1 MGKTLIFRL
10 KEKTKIFKRFNSKLT
25 FFLLLL
31 LLFFPILPYNI
42 SSILLICFSFLS
54 IAFNW
59 RYGLRNLKQGKY
71 KYLLINNLFIV
82 LITFTLLYTA
92 NLNAG
97 FKKINTL
104 LPFIISPLI
113 IVYLQRKYSENEY
126 FLFYLFFILSNFLFL
141 IFTLYYFLHYS
152 VEHCFY
158 DISEL
163 SLFEKI
169 PYVWDNEFKTF
180 LWCAEQ
186 KKEPFFMLHK
196 TYNSINLLIA
206 SLFIIQLYFKRNNSI
221 ITKLILLLLLAVF
234 LISII
239 YFKSLTVIFLV
250 VTILPIN
257 ILFLKYNKKLAA
269 FLSGVIVLIIISAVI
284 VKKDVV
290 INNFKKE
297 TIQNQD
303 GLEES
308 DLNGISE
315 RFFLNKTS
323 TKVISKSPIFGY
335 GIGDVQDQLNDQNF
349 ANSKTTKQYLKFYL
363 NKLNSHNYYYNLILI
378 GGPLLLI
385 SFIFMMYYN
394 MGMAIKNKEYSYLS
408 FLIIIVICL
417 FFENLFDRM
426 TGVLSFTL
434 INSLLAKNIFDRK

>member
-1 MGKTLIFRL
+1 
-10 KEKTKIFKRFNSKLT
+10 
-25 FFLLLL
+25 
-31 LLFFPILPYNI
+31 
-42 SSILLICFSFLS
+42 
-54 IAFNW
+54 
-59 RYGLRNLKQGKY
+59 
-71 KYLLINNLFIV
+71 
-82 LITFTLLYTA
+82 
-92 NLNAG
+92 
-97 FKKINTL
+97 
-104 LPFIISPLI
+104 
-113 IVYLQRKYSENEY
+113 
-126 FLFYLFFILSNFLFL
+126 
-141 IFTLYYFLHYS
+141 
-152 VEHCFY
+152 
-158 DISEL
+158 
-163 SLFEKI
+163 
-169 PYVWDNEFKTF
+169 
-180 LWCAEQ
+180 
-186 KKEPFFMLHK
+186 MLHK